1 MDCAH
6 HQDQE
11 GGRRM
16 KIAYLD
22 CFSGVSGDMMV
33 GALLDAGLPL
43 DWLRSKLAG
52 LAIGGYALEAR
63 RVGRNHIHG
72 TRFLVHATTHEH
84 VHRSIVDI
92 RRILQESDIS
102 PWAKAKCIEIFQ
114 SVAEAEGKIHNC
126 PAEEIHFHEVG
137 AVDSIVDIAGTVLGI
152 EHLGIRELYTSPLPL
167 GEGFVDTHHGR
178 IPLPAPAAVE
188 LLKGIP
194 VKGAPVREETVTPT
208 GAALLK
214 GLAKG
219 FGIMPPMVMDH
230 VGYGVGSRTFPD
242 RPNLL
247 RIVIGRSSTEETDTV
262 VILEANLDDTNPEWL
277 GFLMERLFRAGA
289 LDCVFFPIHM
299 KKNRPG
305 TAVQVIGR
313 PDQKDPLMDILFA
326 ESTTLGVRF
335 HYSER
340 KTLTRSSAELDSPWG
355 KLTVKRVM
363 RPDGSSRL
371 LPEYEACR
379 VLAEERN
386 IPLQEIYYWVI
397 SANRA

>member
-1 MDCAH
+1 
-6 HQDQE
+6 
-11 GGRRM
+11 M

-43 DWLRSKLAG
+43 DWLKSRLAG
-52 LAIGGYALEAR
+52 LAVGGFALEAR
-63 RVGRNHIHG
+63 RADRNHIYG
-72 TRFLVHATTHEH
+72 TRFLVHAVTHEH
-84 VHRSIVDI
+84 VHRSVTDI
-92 RRILQESDIS
+92 RRILQESDLS
-102 PWAKAKCIEIFQ
+102 PWARAKCIEIFE
-114 SVAEAEGKIHNC
+114 SVAQVEGKIHNC

-137 AVDSIVDIAGTVLGI
+137 AVDSIVDIVGTVLGI
-152 EHLGIRELYTSPLPL
+152 EHMGIAELYVSPVPL
-167 GEGFVDTHHGR
+167 GEGFVETHHGK

-194 VKGAPVREETVTPT
+194 VRGTAVKEELVTPT

-219 FGIMPPMVMDH
+219 FGVMPPMVIDH
-230 VGYGVGSRTFPD
+230 VGYGVGGRTLPD

-247 RIVIGRSSTEETDTV
+247 RIVIGRSSTEETDTI

-277 GFLMERLFRAGA
+277 GFIMDRLFRAGA
-289 LDCVFFPIHM
+289 LDCVYLPVQM

-305 TAVQVIGR
+305 TTIQVIGR
-313 PDQKDPLMDILFA
+313 PEQKDSLMEILFS

-335 HYSER
+335 RFSER
-340 KTLTRSSAELDSPWG
+340 KTLKRSFAELDSPWG
-355 KLTVKRVM
+355 KLAVKRVT
-363 RPDGSSRL
+363 RPDGSTLL

-379 VLAEERN
+379 AVAEERN
-386 IPLQEIYYWVI
+386 IPLQEVYYWVI
-397 SANRA
+397 SANRS